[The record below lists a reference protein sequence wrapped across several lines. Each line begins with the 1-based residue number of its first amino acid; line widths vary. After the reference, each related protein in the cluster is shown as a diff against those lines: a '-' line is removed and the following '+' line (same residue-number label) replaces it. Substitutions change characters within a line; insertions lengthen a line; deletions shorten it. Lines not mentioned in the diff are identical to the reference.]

1 MAADTGKLNVTRL
14 YTDSAGETHFL
25 DETLEVQEVDFAPP
39 APPMFMS
46 APAEAKQ
53 TVYLK
58 LPTGWYGDLHPAPRR
73 QQMTLLSGALEVR
86 VSDGEVRQFRPGETV
101 LVEDT
106 TGKGHA
112 TKSVDGE
119 SVVFVV
125 QL

>member
-1 MAADTGKLNVTRL
+1 MAADPGKIKVTRL
-14 YTDSAGETHFL
+14 YTDSAGETHFK
-25 DETLEVQEVDFAPP
+25 DEPMEVQEVDFAPP
-39 APPMFMS
+39 APPMYLS

-53 TVYLK
+53 MVYLK

-73 QQMTLLSGALEVR
+73 QQMTLLTGTLEV
-86 VSDGEVRQFRPGETV
+86 VASDGEARQFTPGETV

-112 TKSVDGE
+112 TKSVGGE
-119 SVVFVV
+119 SLLLVV

>member
-46 APAEAKQ
+46 APTEAKQ
-53 TVYLK
+53 MVYLK

-73 QQMTLLSGALEVR
+73 QQMTLLTGALEVR

>member
-1 MAADTGKLNVTRL
+1 MAADPGKLNVTRL
-14 YTDSAGETHFL
+14 YTDSAGESHFV
-25 DETLEVQEVDFAPP
+25 DETVEVKEVDFAPP

-46 APAEAKQ
+46 SPVEAKQ
-53 TVYLK
+53 MVYLK

-86 VSDGEVRQFRPGETV
+86 TSDGEVRQFSPGETV

-112 TKSVDGE
+112 SKSVNGE

>member
-1 MAADTGKLNVTRL
+1 MPAESSKINVTRL
-14 YTDSAGETHFL
+14 YTDSAGESHFL

-46 APAEAKQ
+46 SPAEAKQ
-53 TVYLK
+53 MVYLK

-73 QQMTLLSGALEVR
+73 QQMTLISGALEVR
-86 VSDGEVRQFRPGETV
+86 CSDGEVRQFKPGETV

-112 TKSVDGE
+112 SKSVNGE
-119 SVVFVV
+119 SIVFVV

>member
-39 APPMFMS
+39 APAMFMS
-46 APAEAKQ
+46 APTEAKQ
-53 TVYLK
+53 MVYLK

-73 QQMTLLSGALEVR
+73 QQMTLLTGALEVR